1 MPPASAA
8 GRATVGNTTMPP
20 SLPHRSSAAFAR
32 PSGSRV
38 VVGLLA
44 LGAALAAFALAF
56 QWRQTDGCLGF
67 YGSDVARAIA
77 AAPHVELW
85 ALGAGAEPG
94 RLVATGRCDVSRAP
108 GLVHLR
114 RGLVE
119 DANFDWR
126 PSEPR
131 RLSPERWSA
140 ALVFAAAPGD
150 PPAAIIAI
158 GFDPGGGALCVVGQ
172 PGRVRLGRIE
182 RGLRTWVE
190 ASCPRPETGPG
201 AGK

>member
-8 GRATVGNTTMPP
+8 DRATVGNTVMSPP
-20 SLPHRSSAAFAR
+20 RSQRSTAGAPRSS
-32 PSGSRV
+32 GTRV

-44 LGAALAAFALAF
+44 LGAALGAFALVF

-77 AAPHVELW
+77 VAPHVEVWHL
-85 ALGAGAEPG
+85 AAGPAAG
-94 RLVATGRCDVSRAP
+94 RLVAVGRCDVSQAP

-126 PSEPR
+126 PLDPQ
-131 RLSPERWSA
+131 RLPPDRWSA
-140 ALVFAAAPGD
+140 AIVFSPAPGAR
-150 PPAAIIAI
+150 PSAVLAI
-158 GFDPGGGALCVVGQ
+158 GFGGQGGGLCVVGQ
-172 PGRVRLGRIE
+172 PGRVSLGRIE

-190 ASCPRPETGPG
+190 ASCPRPETGSA

>member
-8 GRATVGNTTMPP
+8 GRATVGNTTMPL
-20 SLPHRSSAAFAR
+20 SVTHRSSAASAR

-44 LGAALAAFALAF
+44 LGAALAAFALAY
-56 QWRQTDGCLGF
+56 QWRQTDGCLAF
-67 YGSDVARAIA
+67 YGSDVARAVA

-85 ALGAGAEPG
+85 HLGAGTAPG
-94 RLVATGRCDVSRAP
+94 RLVAIGRCDVSRAP

-131 RLSPERWSA
+131 GFSPERWSA
-140 ALVFAAAPGD
+140 ALVFAAAAGD

-190 ASCPRPETGPG
+190 ASCPRPETGSG